1 MSFCWKGLI
10 PMALV
15 NIVVVAVLALAFPT
29 STIPIAIA
37 SWLLV
42 AVFVG
47 GIPFVQ
53 RRRLRILRA
62 RARASAAPAVRA
74 AS

>member
-1 MSFCWKGLI
+1 
-10 PMALV
+10 MALV
-15 NIVVVAVLALAFPT
+15 NIVAVAILALAFPNT
-29 STIPIAIA
+29 LVPIAIA
-37 SWLLV
+37 NWALV
-42 AVFVG
+42 VAFIA

-53 RRRLRILRA
+53 RRRLAGLRA